1 MVVSVSVDADK
12 ALARFSPSG
21 IPEQVRRNLRQAI
34 PPLMRE
40 LSSRIDT
47 NLAALRSRTH
57 LQLKGGPQ
65 GEMIE
70 NAQQIVGHAEMTW
83 TGDPK
88 ASMVPQVLETGA
100 RPHVIRA
107 VNAKA
112 LSFFWPAVGAQVFFK
127 QVNHPGFPGIHYME
141 RAFESMRRG
150 IVDRLTQAV
159 KSGASETL

>member
-1 MVVSVSVDADK
+1 MSDVEIKVDAEQ

-21 IPEQVRRNLRQAI
+21 IPEQVRSNLRAEI
-34 PPLMRE
+34 PSLLRE
-40 LSSRIDT
+40 LSSRIDA
-47 NLAALRSRTH
+47 NLAQLKSRKN

-65 GEMIE
+65 GQMVE
-70 NAQQIVGHAEMTW
+70 NANEIVGIAQMTW

-100 RPHVIRA
+100 RPHKIRA

-112 LSFFWPAVGAQVFFK
+112 LSFFWPKVGSQVFFK
-127 QVNHPGFPGIHYME
+127 EVNHPGFPGINYME
-141 RAFESMRRG
+141 RAFQSMQEK

-159 KSGASETL
+159 RDGVQK